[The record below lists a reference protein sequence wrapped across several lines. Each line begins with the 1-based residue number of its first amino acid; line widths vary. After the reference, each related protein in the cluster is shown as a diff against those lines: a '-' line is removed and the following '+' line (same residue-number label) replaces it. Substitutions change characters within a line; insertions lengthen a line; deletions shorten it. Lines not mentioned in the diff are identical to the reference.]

1 MRSATA
7 DLKARARQALIGKYS
22 IVILAYLLSDI
33 ISYGLSALIPMS
45 ITPKRG
51 WFSSLQ
57 LLICILIIC
66 MLTILL
72 SVGSN
77 RLYLNIARERPYR
90 ITDIFY
96 CFTYQPDR
104 IILLTLRLILVN
116 LVCLLPFFVAA
127 GAVGWFLP
135 ARISDT
141 ALFLILSFF
150 FLLIGAVL
158 LSINLRYFLVYYL
171 CLDEPQLSTRE
182 IMKKSASLM
191 LGRKKQAL
199 WLLFS
204 FLVMGLLVLLSL
216 GVGILWVQP
225 YFSMTAAN
233 FYLDVIS
240 NSSRG
245 Y

>member
-22 IVILAYLLSDI
+22 VVILAYLLSDI
-33 ISYGLSALIPMS
+33 ISYGLSALIPMA

-51 WFSSLQ
+51 WLPSLQ

-96 CFTYQPDR
+96 CFTCQPDR
-104 IILLTLRLILVN
+104 GILLTLRLILVN
-116 LVCLLPFFVAA
+116 LVCLLPVFATA
-127 GAVGWFLP
+127 GAVIWFLP
-135 ARISDT
+135 AKTSDT
-141 ALFLILSFF
+141 VLFLVLLFF
-150 FLLIGAVL
+150 SLLTGAVL
-158 LSINLRYFLVYYL
+158 LTVNLRYFLVYYL
-171 CLDEPQLSTRE
+171 CLDDPQLNARE
-182 IMKKSASLM
+182 IMQKSESLM
-191 LGRKKQAL
+191 YGRKKQAL

-204 FLVMGLLVLLSL
+204 FLGMGLLILLSL

-225 YFSMTAAN
+225 YFSMTVAN

-240 NSSRG
+240 NDG
-245 Y
+245 LEY

>member
-1 MRSATA
+1 MRNATA
-7 DLKARARQALIGKYS
+7 NLKARARQALIGKYS

-33 ISYGLSALIPMS
+33 VSYGLSALLPMTVS
-45 ITPKRG
+45 PKVG
-51 WFSSLQ
+51 WLSSLQ
-57 LLICILIIC
+57 FLICVLIIS

-72 SVGSN
+72 SAGSN
-77 RLYLNIARERPYR
+77 RLYLNIAREHPYR

-104 IILLTLRLILVN
+104 IILLTLRLIMVN
-116 LVCLLPFFVAA
+116 LVCLLPIVAAA
-127 GAVGWFLP
+127 GAGGWFLP

-150 FLLIGAVL
+150 FLLIGVVL
-158 LSINLRYFLVYYL
+158 LAVNLRYFLVYYL
-171 CLDEPQLSTRE
+171 YLDEPQLNARE
-182 IMKKSASLM
+182 IMQKSASLM

-204 FLVMGLLVLLSL
+204 FLGMGLLILLSL

-225 YFSMTAAN
+225 YFSMTTAN
-233 FYLDVIS
+233 FYLDIIS
-240 NSSRG
+240 SDSRE